1 MAKGYWIARVDIHD
15 PEAYKAYLAANGAV
29 FRQFGARFLVR
40 GGHSETGRGQRAA
53 AQRDPRVPE
62 LRATPWPATARPST
76 SRSRPCAPSASE
88 ADIVIVEG
96 YDGPQP

>member
-29 FRQFGARFLVR
+29 FRQFGARYLAR
-40 GGHSETGRGQRAA
+40 GGASETVEGNVRQRNVILEFPSYAA
-53 AQRDPRVPE
+53 A
-62 LRATPWPATARPST
+62 LACY
-76 SRSRPCAPSASE
+76 RSDAYQPVKAMRTSASQ

>member
-29 FRQFGARFLVR
+29 FRQFGARYLAR
-40 GGHSETGRGQRAA
+40 GGASEAVEGSVRQRN
-53 AQRDPRVPE
+53 VILE
-62 LRATPWPATARPST
+62 FPSYADALACY
-76 SRSRPCAPSASE
+76 RSDAYQPVKAMRTSASQ
-88 ADIVIVEG
+88 ADIVILEG

>member
-40 GGHSETGRGQRAA
+40 GGPSETVEGSVRQRN
-53 AQRDPRVPE
+53 VILE
-62 LRATPWPATARPST
+62 FPSYADALACY
-76 SRSRPCAPSASE
+76 RSDEYQPVKAMRTSASQ

>member
-15 PEAYKAYLAANGAV
+15 PEAYKAYVAGNGAV
-29 FRQFGARFLVR
+29 FRKFGAKFLVR
-40 GGHSETGRGQRAA
+40 GGAAETVEGSVRQRNVILEFPSY
-53 AQRDPRVPE
+53 AQALACYRSPE
-62 LRATPWPATARPST
+62 YQPIKAMRTG
-76 SRSRPCAPSASE
+76 ASD

>member
-15 PEAYKAYLAANGAV
+15 PEAYKAYVAGNGAV
-29 FRQFGARFLVR
+29 FRKFGARFLVR
-40 GGHSETGRGQRAA
+40 GGAAETVEGSVRQRNVILEFPSYAEA
-53 AQRDPRVPE
+53 LACYRSPE
-62 LRATPWPATARPST
+62 YQPVKAMRT
-76 SRSRPCAPSASE
+76 SASD

>member
-29 FRQFGARFLVR
+29 FRQFGARYVVR
-40 GGHSETGRGQRAA
+40 GGSSETPEGAVRQRNVILEFPSYAD
-53 AQRDPRVPE
+53 AQACYRSPE
-62 LRATPWPATARPST
+62 YQPVKAMRT
-76 SRSRPCAPSASE
+76 SASE